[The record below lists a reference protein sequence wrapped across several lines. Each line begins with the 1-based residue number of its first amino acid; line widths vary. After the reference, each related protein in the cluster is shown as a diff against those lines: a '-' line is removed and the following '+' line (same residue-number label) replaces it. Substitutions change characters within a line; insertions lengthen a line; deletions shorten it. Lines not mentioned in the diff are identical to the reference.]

1 MAWSPTPGFFSG
13 PSVVH
18 STRLPGAY
26 LSVNLQPAVPHA
38 AWTTSAP
45 VETSALPGNLEG
57 RGEGV
62 DVSLGQ
68 AGDQLHAEDKTA
80 QWVPSDESFPAW
92 SQTDP

>member
-1 MAWSPTPGFFSG
+1 M
-13 PSVVH
+13 
-18 STRLPGAY
+18 
-26 LSVNLQPAVPHA
+26 
-38 AWTTSAP
+38 
-45 VETSALPGNLEG
+45 ETSALPGNLEG